1 MELTPRVIRD
11 AESLADFRSLLQSSK
26 LPADD
31 LNFSNHLLI
40 GFYDGAEPVATGGL
54 EVYGN
59 YALLRS
65 LSVKMGIRGQS
76 LGSSITDHLIAEAKK
91 RGLKAIYL
99 LTETAHVFFLK
110 KGFKD
115 VKREDVPDEV
125 RSSSEFTTVCST
137 SAACMYIDLATA

>member
-1 MELTPRVIRD
+1 
-11 AESLADFRSLLQSSK
+11 
-26 LPADD
+26 
-31 LNFSNHLLI
+31 LLI

-54 EVYGN
+54 EVYGD

-76 LGSSITDHLIAEAKK
+76 LGSSITDHLIEEARK
-91 RGLKAIYL
+91 RKLKAIYL

-115 VKREDVPDEV
+115 IERSKAPDEV
-125 RSSSEFTTVCST
+125 KASTEFSNVCSQT
-137 SAACMYIDLATA
+137 AICMYYDLTR